1 MAKLVSHV
9 CEDCGAVF
17 EAGRA
22 ARFCPACRKRRQQAY
37 AKAER
42 RCVVCGRTFIGTPR
56 ALYCPEC
63 RVVKHRENYQRHMA
77 RKKKGRTIVRGE
89 TRGTCEVCGR
99 TFVLMAGGQ
108 RYCPD
113 CAKAAYMEA
122 DRRQS
127 KAWAEREKQ
136 KALQARAEA
145 QEKDEGTQKA
155 LSPEAGQQG
164 GDERSGG

>member
-1 MAKLVSHV
+1 MQPAAPR
-9 CEDCGAVF
+9 CGQVAQVD
-17 EAGRA
+17 
-22 ARFCPACRKRRQQAY
+22 RFVAD
-37 AKAER
+37 
-42 RCVVCGRTFIGTPR
+42 VV
-56 ALYCPEC
+56 E
-63 RVVKHRENYQRHMA
+63 K
-77 RKKKGRTIVRGE
+77 
-89 TRGTCEVCGR
+89 
-99 TFVLMAGGQ
+99 
-108 RYCPD
+108 
-113 CAKAAYMEA
+113 